1 MRPVV
6 AFVVLLPLVTPQPA
20 ASQAGGGGAAPKPGG
35 ACSMLTRDLVM
46 KVSGAVNKHVFDL
59 PPAEEPAGK
68 GTACFYADITLQIDA
83 IPAGNLE
90 AMRKGME
97 KEWVPV
103 PGVGDA
109 AYFRNNKNHFAELM
123 GRVGARTFTI
133 QIGVPFQGTAEQMKP
148 NVITLANAIVPKLR

>member
-6 AFVVLLPLVTPQPA
+6 AFVVLLPLLTPQPA
-20 ASQAGGGGAAPKPGG
+20 ASQAGGGGAALKPGG

-46 KVSGAVNKHVFDL
+46 KVSGSVNKHVFDL
-59 PPAEEPAGK
+59 PPQEEPVGR
-68 GTACFYADITLQIDA
+68 GTACSYADIRLQIDP

-90 AMRKGME
+90 AMRQRMGQD
-97 KEWVPV
+97 WVPV
-103 PGVGDA
+103 PGIGDA
-109 AYFRNNKNHFAELM
+109 AHFHNNRNHFAELI

-133 QIGVPFQGTAEQMKP
+133 QMGVPFQGTAEQMKP